1 MNQNLTKPLDST
13 TSLQQQRGQRNMV
26 IYTIKMQSAKSEAW
40 EALQDKR
47 SDFIYIKLQ
56 ETNKIWQENIQ
67 SEETLRRISQLQCI
81 DFILILVQTNKL

>member
-1 MNQNLTKPLDST
+1 MTTKQSCKPLFTPKTKLPQMNQNLTKPLDST

-56 ETNKIWQENIQ
+56 ETNKIWQENI
-67 SEETLRRISQLQCI
+67 
-81 DFILILVQTNKL
+81 